1 MGQARKG
8 GALQAPR
15 RGLLTRL
22 AKDVRGNTLAIVGAA
37 LVPLTAMIGSG
48 VDMSRAYMAKTR
60 LQSACDAGAL
70 AGRRIMQNDTLSQAV
85 VDEARRFFNFNF
97 PQGLY
102 GTQPFTAQ
110 VVRPSSGT
118 VRVTA
123 ATNVPTAIMGMFG
136 VESMPINV
144 TCDASL
150 NFVNTEIVLVL
161 DVTGSML
168 ESLNGTQKLVALRE
182 AVMALYDELAPIQTQ
197 LASNGMRLRYGIV
210 PYSSSVNV
218 GALIRGVNPN
228 YLVNSWTYQSRQPEY
243 QLTNV
248 SQGQCDDY
256 TNWSWRQNRRGDTT
270 LGTCT
275 YTSGSGSM
283 GGTWTGNFHHDQI
296 VHDTST
302 YKTGTA
308 TPTPTR
314 RPGSSAT
321 STWAGCIEERDTV
334 STITTSSGFTIPPG
348 AIDLDVNR
356 IPDSDSTRWRPLWPQ
371 VSYTRSGT
379 AAQLYEEEDSD
390 DRSINNMGT
399 GYAACPSPARRLQT
413 WTRADLLSYVNGLQ
427 AVGGTY
433 HDIGMIWGARLISTG
448 GIFADG
454 CETYNGMP
462 CSRHVIF
469 MTDGQLAPNP
479 NTYTSYGV
487 EQLDQRVTGS
497 ATASGQYDR
506 HMQRFRMVCNQ
517 TRGMN
522 VSLWVIAFGTT
533 LTDDMRNCASNA
545 NQASVSGD
553 RAELIAR
560 FRQIGSQ
567 IGALRLTQ

>member
-1 MGQARKG
+1 MGRR
-8 GALQAPR
+8 PR
-15 RGLLTRL
+15 ILREGLLARIR
-22 AKDVRGNTLAIVGAA
+22 KDVRGNTLAIVGAA

-70 AGRRIMQNDTLSQAV
+70 AGRRVMQNDTLSANV
-85 VDEARRFFNFNF
+85 ISEANRFFNFNF

-102 GTQPFTAQ
+102 HASNFTPQ
-110 VVRPSSGT
+110 VTRPSAGT

-123 ATNVPTAIMGMFG
+123 ATNVPTTIMSMFG
-136 VESMPINV
+136 FDTLPIDV

-168 ESLNGTQKLVALRE
+168 ENLNGTQKLVALRD
-182 AVMALYDELAPIQTQ
+182 AVMALYDELAPIQAQ
-197 LASNGMRLRYGIV
+197 LAANGMRLRYGIV

-218 GALIRGVNPN
+218 GGLIRGVNPD

-243 QLTNV
+243 QLTNITRAH
-248 SQGQCDDY
+248 CDDFE
-256 TNWSWRQNRRGDTT
+256 NWSWRQNRRGDST

-275 YTSGSGSM
+275 YTSESGSM
-283 GGTWTGNFHHDQI
+283 GGTWTGNFQHDQI
-296 VHDTST
+296 VHDTSH

-308 TPTPTR
+308 TPLPTR
-314 RPGSSAT
+314 RPGSNTT

-334 STITTSSGFTIPPG
+334 STITAASGFTVPPE
-348 AIDLDVNR
+348 AIDLDINR
-356 IPDSDSTRWRPLWPQ
+356 IPNSDATRWRPLWPQ
-371 VSYTRSGT
+371 VSYTRASVDEHMYSEG
-379 AAQLYEEEDSD
+379 ESD
-390 DRSINNMGT
+390 QRSVNNLGT
-399 GYAACPSPARRLQT
+399 GYAACPSAARRLQT
-413 WTRADLLSYVNGLQ
+413 WARADLLTYVNGLQ

-454 CETYNGMP
+454 CETYGGMP

-469 MTDGQLAPNP
+469 MTDGQLAPNA

-487 EQLDQRVTGS
+487 EELDQRVTGS
-497 ATASGQYDR
+497 SSASGQYDR
-506 HMQRFRMVCNQ
+506 HMQRFRMICNQ

-545 NQASVSGD
+545 NQASTSTD
-553 RAELIAR
+553 RAQLMAR
-560 FRQIGSQ
+560 FREIGSQ